1 MRWIQFLR
9 PTILH
14 HRVKNMTLAGNGER
28 LTYKAVAVAPSKPP
42 VRQRQ
47 HRYIRPTIPRRRM
60 GVVLADYTSSDE
72 DARED
77 AVKGGGN
84 VAASVTE
91 EEGKVAAS
99 KMGGCKVAA
108 SLTREENALCKNA
121 AASVNEEKGA
131 GKVTTGE
138 QQKDA
143 PSFT

>member
-1 MRWIQFLR
+1 MDPVPPPYYSPSSSEEFDPSWKWRKAYLQGRRRRSIQ
-9 PTILH
+9 
-14 HRVKNMTLAGNGER
+14 A
-28 LTYKAVAVAPSKPP
+28 P

-47 HRYIRPTIPRRRM
+47 HPYIRPTIPRRRM
-60 GVVLADYTSSDE
+60 GAVLADYTSSDE
-72 DARED
+72 DARKD
-77 AVKGGGN
+77 AVNGGGK
-84 VAASVTE
+84 VAASATE

-108 SLTREENALCKNA
+108 SLTGEENALCKNV
-121 AASVNEEKGA
+121 AASANEEKGA